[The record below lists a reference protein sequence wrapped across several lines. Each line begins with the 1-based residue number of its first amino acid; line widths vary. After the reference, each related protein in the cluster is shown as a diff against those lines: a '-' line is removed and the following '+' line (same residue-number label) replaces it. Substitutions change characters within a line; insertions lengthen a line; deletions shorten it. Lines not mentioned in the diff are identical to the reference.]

1 MYKVLTYNSIA
12 PVGLER
18 FPRDRYEIASEIQNP
33 DAIILRSYNLHGVP
47 IPDSVKAIGRAGAGT
62 NNIPITDYSNRGIP
76 VFNAPGANANAV
88 KELTLAGMLL
98 ASRHI
103 CSAWRYTQNLNADDQ
118 NLSALIE
125 QGKGQFAGSELMGK
139 TLAVLGLG
147 AIGVKVANAAFEL
160 GMNVIGYDPMLT
172 IEHAWQ
178 LSSKISR
185 AANIDDLISRAD
197 YISLHVPLNEHTQHV
212 INTSRLAL
220 VKHGAVL
227 LNFSRDQVVDEQAVV
242 QSLDQ
247 GYLGQYIC
255 DFPSKA
261 LMHHPNITTLPHLG
275 ASTQEAEDNC
285 AIMVADQ
292 IRDYLEHGIIKNAV
306 NLPDVVMPER
316 AGYRVSVVNQNVP
329 NMVGQ
334 ISCAI
339 ADAKL
344 NILNLVNKSKGD
356 LAYTLIDV
364 EAEIPEATLL
374 QIKSIKGILS
384 ARTI

>member
-12 PVGLER
+12 PIGLER
-18 FPRDRYEIASEIQNP
+18 LPRDRYEIASEIQNP
-33 DAIILRSYNLHGVP
+33 DAIILRSYNLHGVI
-47 IPDSVKAIGRAGAGT
+47 IPESVKAIGRAGAGT

-103 CSAWRYTQNLNADDQ
+103 CSAWRYTQNLNVDDQ

-125 QGKGQFAGSELMGK
+125 QGKGQFAGSEVMGK

-185 AANIDDLISRAD
+185 AASIDDLISRAD
-197 YISLHVPLNEHTQHV
+197 YISLHVPLNEYTQHV
-212 INTSRLAL
+212 INKSRLDL
-220 VKHGAVL
+220 VKNGAVL
-227 LNFSRDQVVDEQAVV
+227 LNFSRDQVVDEQAVM

-247 GYLGQYIC
+247 GHLGQYIC

-261 LMHHPNITTLPHLG
+261 LMHHPKITTLPHLG

-316 AGYRVSVVNQNVP
+316 AGYRISVVNQNVP
-329 NMVGQ
+329 NLVGQ
-334 ISCAI
+334 ISGAI